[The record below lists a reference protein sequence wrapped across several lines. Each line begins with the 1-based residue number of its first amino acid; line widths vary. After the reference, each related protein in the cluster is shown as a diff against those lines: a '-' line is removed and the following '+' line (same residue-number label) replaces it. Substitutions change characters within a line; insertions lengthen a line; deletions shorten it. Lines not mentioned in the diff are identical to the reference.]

1 MANGGTFT
9 ASRASV
15 HSAATQRVR
24 AHDPDDKRVFDR
36 LTKLVSALLDVP
48 MSLLLVSDADQLLL
62 ASQVGKAESMTEIEE
77 LPILHECC
85 RHTLGSLSAF
95 VIEDVRTDTFDPG
108 LPPAPELDVVAY
120 LGVPLL
126 TLAGDP
132 IGILCAIDFVPRKWS
147 DVEIRIVEDLAAT
160 VMAYVEAR
168 PAPPDTSL
176 SGGLNIA
183 AVSQRTGVASDT
195 LRKWERRYG
204 VLRPRRTPGGQR
216 RYDELDVARVEW
228 LRDRLGEGFRI
239 GAAAALLAPA
249 NRDSS
254 STAHTTDEL
263 VEALVA
269 AARAGDPDRL
279 SGLVD
284 QALTLHPFATVI
296 EDVVTPALAK
306 VGDGWRSDSGAI
318 GDEHMLSEIVRARLE
333 RMLSDR
339 RAGVRGKVVL
349 SCAPGER
356 HELGLLALA
365 VLLQADGWLIAYLG
379 ADAPLESALA
389 LGRRLDADAVCVSV
403 TMPAALERLTA
414 ELDAAPAG
422 GPLVVAGGPAVSGA
436 TELDARV
443 LGGSL
448 TDIVEQLRAA

>member
-9 ASRASV
+9 AGRASV
-15 HSAATQRVR
+15 HSAVAQRVR
-24 AHDPDDKRVFDR
+24 SHDPDDRRVFDR
-36 LTKLVSALLDVP
+36 LTNLLSALLEVP
-48 MSLLLVSDADQLLL
+48 ASLLLVSDGDRLLL
-62 ASQVGKAESMTEIEE
+62 ASSFGPDGLPAELDEGSIA
-77 LPILHECC
+77 HAYC
-85 RHTLGSLSAF
+85 RHALGSRAPF
-95 VIEDVRTDTFDPG
+95 VVEDSRTDSQPG
-108 LPPAPELDVVAY
+108 ELAPPTDLDVVAY

-126 TLAGDP
+126 TLAGEP
-132 IGILCAIDFVPRKWS
+132 IGILCAIDVVPREWS
-147 DVEIRIVEDLAAT
+147 KSEISVVEDLAAT
-160 VMAYVEAR
+160 VTAYVEAR
-168 PAPPDTSL
+168 PAPPATSV

-228 LRDRLGEGFRI
+228 LQDRLAEGFRI
-239 GAAAALLAPA
+239 GAAAALLAPG
-249 NRDSS
+249 NGDSAH
-254 STAHTTDEL
+254 TAQTTDEL
-263 VEALVA
+263 REELVA
-269 AARAGDPDRL
+269 AARAGDPARL

-296 EDVVTPALAK
+296 EDVVTPALGS

-318 GDEHMLSEIVRARLE
+318 GDEHMLSEIVRGRLE
-333 RMLSDR
+333 RILSDR

-349 SCAPGER
+349 ACAPGER

-389 LGRRLDADAVCVSV
+389 LARRLEADVVCVSV
-403 TMPAALERLTA
+403 TMPEALERLAT
-414 ELDAAPAG
+414 ELDAAPAH
-422 GPLVVAGGPAVSGA
+422 GPVVVAGGPAVSDA
-436 TELDARV
+436 TELPARV

-448 TDIVEQLRAA
+448 TAVVEQLRAA